1 MARPLEESDTQL
13 ASEYLDHIYASP
25 SDNEILLEA
34 LTMLKGMVETTEE
47 WPPNEDDED
56 ESECEEDKIQTRPI
70 AVKEFIFAT
79 KPDLFEH
86 LIGLSDDQS
95 ESADE
100 DVLNAKAELIAELL
114 GGYSPL
120 KASLVPLIERL
131 LVLSFREDL
140 DDDPVSRAWGSVAR
154 YPIAELFYPDL
165 EAQAAHEAMSKAFAA
180 KIKSFNVL
188 TPELKADEMDEDL
201 RNEQRALINGLHNVT
216 RTPLQPDAV
225 VPFIESGALDALLT
239 IVARG
244 PLSPRGDEST
254 LNSSLDDAC
263 TALSQ
268 LMDSAKP
275 EILAQVLIDRRA
287 VGPLIRQMT
296 YMCHH
301 EDLISASDIARSLVV
316 LAKSSTTVLQQTVTE
331 ARNIVNADTNEFG
344 PGAPVVLWKLLD
356 YAADNGIEDL
366 EEAVG
371 YSRKYVPFFLSAI
384 VPSASESV
392 LNAVGEALAARI
404 DRPGRQLR
412 DGISTP
418 EQVEKIVQLVEY
430 ACTQS
435 APDISPAMFVLRE
448 LILPSSEKDTG
459 GWVDSKE
466 ELRRANKDFWKTF
479 AKIMKSRLDAA
490 CALAPEV
497 TTQEPRDMVIEEPSE
512 VGQEHMKNVKV
523 LVQLVTEQYTAMALL
538 PDLCEYLQTLLLN
551 PSPLSRRAGL
561 ELLAAM
567 TRDSSLAKDFAFVP
581 DLIEG
586 FKMAIAYTL
595 TDPRKLLRAMA
606 LEWLN
611 RLTAYRHPEAE
622 DFSRHKPG
630 IEFVLEVVT
639 DDILLDMLNGTSDEV
654 KVAAE
659 MIQSMASRSVGTEVA
674 DRFKKNTRIV
684 EALWKGVFWDEDK
697 ASLAILYT
705 HQDISEDVFLYG
717 NVESSSASA
726 LSAFLDPFEDLDSIT
741 QHIAPHIDG
750 ISDKEW
756 FEFHGIVEKFPA
768 VASLAVLKP
777 ETQVLST
784 TAKMTTQIEQ
794 LPFAMQLFR
803 EFSLGMLARAYI
815 GQSDDVY
822 PALVK
827 VLQDEDESAKSLVLL
842 DLDNLLFLSN
852 VSKLRFMK
860 EGGIKALLDIVVS
873 DSDEVHTRYALDTL
887 RHLLDNFPEGVQA
900 AIDVGAVPILEP
912 RRNPDNLFDRV
923 GDVLGII
930 ESHKDTPMIDRIEFT
945 PEAYAELGKKIPDPA
960 VLERLTR
967 NFEASMDEK
976 QLGIAAGLVPVLAGL
991 LESSSN
997 LEQTLKALNA
1007 LLVIDGQGWQGF
1019 KIIQRAAERCGLP
1032 GLLEPLIESEDETIR
1047 ELSEALMNVVRP
1059 KSEDEP

>member
-34 LTMLKGMVETTEE
+34 LTMLKGMVE

-56 ESECEEDKIQTRPI
+56 ENECEEDKIQTRPI

-100 DVLNAKAELIAELL
+100 D
-114 GGYSPL
+114 
-120 KASLVPLIERL
+120 
-131 LVLSFREDL
+131 DL

-384 VPSASESV
+384 VPSASESI

-418 EQVEKIVQLVEY
+418 KQVEKIVQLVEY

-622 DFSRHKPG
+622 DFSCHKPG
-630 IEFVLEVVT
+630 VEFILEVVT
-639 DDILLDMLNGTSDEV
+639 DDILLDMFKWHERRKS
-654 KVAAE
+654 
-659 MIQSMASRSVGTEVA
+659 VA

-684 EALWKGVFWDEDK
+684 EALWKGAPESQD
-697 ASLAILYT
+697 
-705 HQDISEDVFLYG
+705 QDISEDVFLYG

-741 QHIAPHIDG
+741 QHISPHIDG

-827 VLQDEDESAKSLVLL
+827 VLQDGDESAKSLVLL

-930 ESHKDTPMIDRIEFT
+930 ESHKDTPVIDRIEFT
-945 PEAYAELGKKIPDPA
+945 PEAYAELGKKLPDPA
-960 VLERLTR
+960 
-967 NFEASMDEK
+967 
-976 QLGIAAGLVPVLAGL
+976 LGIAAGLVPVLAGL

-997 LEQTLKALNA
+997 LEQVLKALNA

-1032 GLLEPLIESEDETIR
+1032 GLLEPLIESEDETVR
-1047 ELSEALMNVVRP
+1047 ELSEAVMNVVRP

>member
-56 ESECEEDKIQTRPI
+56 ENECEEDKIQTRPI

-120 KASLVPLIERL
+120 KASLVPLIERF

-165 EAQAAHEAMSKAFAA
+165 EAQASHEAMSKAFAA

-316 LAKSSTTVLQQTVTE
+316 LAKSSTTVLQQIVTE

-384 VPSASESV
+384 VPSASESI

-630 IEFVLEVVT
+630 VEFILEVVT

-654 KVAAE
+654 KAPE
-659 MIQSMASRSVGTEVA
+659 SQ
-674 DRFKKNTRIV
+674 D
-684 EALWKGVFWDEDK
+684 
-697 ASLAILYT
+697 
-705 HQDISEDVFLYG
+705 QDISEDVFLYG

-741 QHIAPHIDG
+741 QHISPHIDG

-803 EFSLGMLARAYI
+803 EFSLGMMLARVYI

-822 PALVK
+822 PALVN

-945 PEAYAELGKKIPDPA
+945 PEAYAELGKKLPDPA

-997 LEQTLKALNA
+997 LEQVLKALNA

-1047 ELSEALMNVVRP
+1047 ELSEAVMNVVRP